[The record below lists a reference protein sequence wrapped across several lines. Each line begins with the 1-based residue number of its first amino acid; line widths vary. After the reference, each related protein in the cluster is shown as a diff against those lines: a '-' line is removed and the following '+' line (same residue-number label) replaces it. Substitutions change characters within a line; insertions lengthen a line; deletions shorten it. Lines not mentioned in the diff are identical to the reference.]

1 MTMTRNRRDH
11 WADGRARTGTR
22 DLLLRARAAAT
33 FGDRIAVSVFEPRRH
48 ARHRTGPRVRA
59 IRPQASG
66 APRNIP
72 PEIARP
78 ADHWPVSS
86 EPRVALPRHGSC
98 VLGQRPPYFALSG
111 ATFPGDPLGQAI
123 GRLSGVSS
131 PGRSAS
137 ELGSVVLDDRWTHL
151 RGGAFVVKDK
161 ETEIA
166 PFATIP
172 NANAGCGKP
181 PASS

>member
-1 MTMTRNRRDH
+1 M
-11 WADGRARTGTR
+11 
-22 DLLLRARAAAT
+22 
-33 FGDRIAVSVFEPRRH
+33 
-48 ARHRTGPRVRA
+48 
-59 IRPQASG
+59 
-66 APRNIP
+66 
-72 PEIARP
+72 
-78 ADHWPVSS
+78 
-86 EPRVALPRHGSC
+86 ALPRHGSC

-166 PFATIP
+166 PLAHDRERERRLWEATSELLKQ
-172 NANAGCGKP
+172 AVLTAT
-181 PASS
+181 